1 MNATAW
7 SSLSGLCKHL
17 GKEGKC
23 VVEETER
30 GWYITY
36 IDRDPKAKLILPLS
50 LLSYLCA
57 DIFSTYVDFGA
68 TGEDGAEGVGRH

>member
-36 IDRDPKAKLILPLS
+36 IDRDPKAKLN
-50 LLSYLCA
+50 LLCCPCYR
-57 DIFSTYVDFGA
+57 IFVLIYFL
-68 TGEDGAEGVGRH
+68 RM